1 MITMTDLLDAPVRGR
16 PVAAETEEDRRDEL
30 TALRAERHEIAA
42 LVPYALRVHGY
53 VQTVGESIE
62 AERLSAYVTAKL
74 EQIAG
79 RK

>member
-1 MITMTDLLDAPVRGR
+1 MVVGR
-16 PVAAETEEDRRDEL
+16 ASIAVQQRDILKVELKVLRDE
-30 TALRAERHEIAA
+30 RREIGA
-42 LVPYALRVHGY
+42 LVPYALRLHGY
-53 VQTVGESIE
+53 VQGVGESIE